1 MPFLWMS
8 IFAAGIVAV
17 DQFTKFVVLENIA
30 LYEKVPFLPG
40 FIGFTYVQNTGGAW
54 SLFSGMM
61 WLFVLVFAVLTVL
74 IFVEYF
80 WKRMPFTKFERWCI
94 AAIYGGGL
102 GNIIDRVRLGYVVDM
117 IETEFITF
125 PVFNVADCF
134 ITCGSIALIV
144 SLIFFNKAFWKDEK
158 K

>member
-8 IFAAGIVAV
+8 LFAVGIVAA
-17 DQFTKFVVLENIA
+17 DQVTKFLVVENIA
-30 LYEKVPFLPG
+30 LYEKVTVFPG
-40 FIGFTYVQNTGGAW
+40 FIGLTYAQNTGGAW
-54 SLFSGMM
+54 SLFSGAT

-80 WKRMPFTKFERWCI
+80 WKRMPFTTFERWCI

-102 GNIIDRVRLGYVVDM
+102 GNMIDRVRLGYVVDM
-117 IETEFITF
+117 IRTEFISF
-125 PVFNVADCF
+125 PIFNVADCF
-134 ITCGSIALIV
+134 ITCGCFAMIV
-144 SLIFFNKAFWKDEK
+144 SLLFFNKDFWKDEK

>member
-8 IFAAGIVAV
+8 LFAAGIVAV

-61 WLFVLVFAVLTVL
+61 WLFVLVFAVLTML
-74 IFVEYF
+74 IFWVLLCL
-80 WKRMPFTKFERWCI
+80 PFRRK
-94 AAIYGGGL
+94 
-102 GNIIDRVRLGYVVDM
+102 
-117 IETEFITF
+117 
-125 PVFNVADCF
+125 
-134 ITCGSIALIV
+134 
-144 SLIFFNKAFWKDEK
+144 
-158 K
+158 